1 MGIGSLLPAA
11 QLSIHCSA
19 DWFSCGRLVLS
30 IYIHFHLNT
39 FGKYGEHLVS
49 LGYFQI
55 FVPCRTFECPCPK
68 NPGNKPR
75 QSLGRKFCGLQKGL
89 GGNQNVGKSQRVW
102 WQTSLELETLVG
114 DISWT
119 WVSGNQRWQW
129 KIHRSWLTFQDF
141 QLPCLIYR
149 TVPADSSQFVPL
161 LGWCRILEVHLITR
175 WESDQQTRWQCSP
188 STVLASAEH
197 RWTKQ
202 AHWGWKWHVGHRW
215 ILFFQILTAWHHQ
228 PIINHRTAMDLA
240 TLVPTKTHPMP
251 PAHDYRRSQ
260 CFAES
265 RPGGCH

>member
-1 MGIGSLLPAA
+1 MPMPYIPA
-11 QLSIHCSA
+11 
-19 DWFSCGRLVLS
+19 
-30 IYIHFHLNT
+30 T
-39 FGKYGEHLVS
+39 
-49 LGYFQI
+49 
-55 FVPCRTFECPCPK
+55 
-68 NPGNKPR
+68 NPG
-75 QSLGRKFCGLQKGL
+75 SALGAAFAVFRKASVATKMW
-89 GGNQNVGKSQRVW
+89 GNLRDFL
-102 WQTSLELETLVG
+102 QTSLELDMLVG

-119 WVSGNQRWQW
+119 WVSSGSQRWQW
-129 KIHRSWLTFQDF
+129 KIHRSWLIFQDV

-161 LGWCRILEVHLITR
+161 LGCFRILEVHLTTC

-188 STVLASAEH
+188 LTVLALAEH

-228 PIINHRTAMDLA
+228 PIINHRTGMDLV